1 MEGEPPLE
9 ETRKVLRE
17 WGVDPGRIASR
28 PVDQALVQDS
38 ELLVV
43 MTKKHREALL
53 RKFPQAKP
61 KIKLLKEFSPPDP
74 STTACGGQD
83 GWEVEDPFGGTLEE
97 YRRTL
102 EEIEEPVKALL
113 ENLEAHLPP

>member
-1 MEGEPPLE
+1 ME
-9 ETRKVLRE
+9 ETKKVLLE
-17 WGVDPGRIASR
+17 KGVDPGRITSQ

-38 ELLVV
+38 DLLVV
-43 MTKKHREALL
+43 MTKRHREALL

-61 KIKLLKEFSPPDP
+61 KVKLLKEFSPPAT
-74 STTACGGQD
+74 STTACWGQN

-113 ENLEAHLPP
+113 ENLEAYLPP